1 MNRLRSATLLVLA
14 LGLATIAGCR
24 GGDEAA
30 FTPVH
35 GSDGGYCHTYR
46 AWKVYE
52 LENGEGFD
60 QPNPAALRRFWND
73 YLISEETMLRQA
85 PPQIHAEVEVKVR
98 FVRTQLTPLMER
110 YDFDLERMHREG
122 TAAEQAAI
130 FGPPPAT
137 VQEAQE
143 TTYAFED
150 RACGTAPSPP
160 AADIVFEADGS
171 SKRFCVALSVFDGEL
186 EKVAAS
192 RFDPEVMRTFVTGD
206 GFPEALDGLDE
217 AAPAAIAGD
226 IEADTAWFRTRWSDV
241 VDRYDY
247 DLRRIYLDATPE
259 DLAVFNRMHPD
270 VREHASRAT
279 AYEEQVCSG

>member
-14 LGLATIAGCR
+14 LGLATIAGCG

-30 FTPVH
+30 FTPVR
-35 GSDGGYCHTYR
+35 GSDSAYCHTYR

-60 QPNPAALRRFWND
+60 QPDPAALRRFWND
-73 YLISEETMLRQA
+73 YVISEETMLRQA
-85 PPQIHAEVEVKVR
+85 PPEIHADVEVKVA
-98 FVRTQLTPLMER
+98 FIRTQLTPLMER
-110 YDFDLERMHREG
+110 YDFDLERMRRDG
-122 TAAEQAAI
+122 TAAEQSAI

-137 VQEAQE
+137 VQEAQQ
-143 TTYAFED
+143 TAYAFED

-160 AADIVFEADGS
+160 AADVVFEADGS
-171 SKRFCVALSVFDGEL
+171 SKRFCAAVSAFDGEL
-186 EKVAAS
+186 EKVASS

-206 GFPEALDGLDE
+206 RFVEVLDGLDDT
-217 AAPAAIAGD
+217 APAAIAGD
-226 IEADTAWFRTRWSDV
+226 VEADTDWFRTRWSDV

-259 DLAVFNRMHPD
+259 DLAVFNRTHPD
-270 VREHASRAT
+270 VREHATRTT
-279 AYEEQVCSG
+279 AYEEQVCSV